1 MQSVRNLAAPPTVSM
16 LSGFSHHVS
25 LGHDRARH
33 MLNVRSSCYMQ
44 SVRNLAAPSRVSML
58 SEFSHDVSLGHDRA
72 RHMLNVRFC
81 RCALIVF
88 KRV

>member
-1 MQSVRNLAAPPTVSM
+1 AAPPTVSM
-16 LSGFSHHVS
+16 LCRFSHHVS

-44 SVRNLAAPSRVSML
+44 SVRNLAAPPTVSML
-58 SEFSHDVSLGHDRA
+58 CRFSHHVSLGHDRA

-81 RCALIVF
+81 RCVLIVF

>member
-1 MQSVRNLAAPPTVSM
+1 M

-33 MLNVRSSCYMQ
+33 MLNVSFCRCVQ
-44 SVRNLAAPSRVSML
+44 SVRNLAAPPTVSML
-58 SEFSHDVSLGHDRA
+58 SGFSHDVSLGHDRA

-81 RCALIVF
+81 RCVLIVF